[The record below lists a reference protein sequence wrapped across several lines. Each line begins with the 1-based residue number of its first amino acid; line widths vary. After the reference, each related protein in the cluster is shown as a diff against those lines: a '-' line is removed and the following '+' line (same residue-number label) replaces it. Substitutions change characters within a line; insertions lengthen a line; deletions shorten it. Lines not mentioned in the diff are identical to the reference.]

1 MQKSEGKVQAVIL
14 AGGLGTRLRP
24 YTFLVPKPML
34 PVGPK
39 PILEHILEW
48 LKGNGIT
55 DVVISTGYLGKM
67 IQDYFGSGKDLGTR
81 IQYANSPR
89 PLGTAGQLK
98 AAEGKIRGRFVCVY
112 GDALLE
118 MDLRRVIDFHVKHRA
133 LATMTLMRYSTDL
146 KYGFMETNEEG
157 RLTEWREK
165 PTISGYINVGCF
177 VMEKAFLRFIP
188 PGEMYGMKETFEK
201 AMKRGAQVYGVRV
214 EGHFTDIG
222 DRRSYREA
230 NDTFVKKMGKVL

>member
-1 MQKSEGKVQAVIL
+1 MKQTRKIQGVIL

-48 LKGNGIT
+48 LRDNGIT
-55 DVVISTGYLGKM
+55 EIVISTGYLGKM
-67 IQDYFGSGKDLGTR
+67 IQEYFGRGEEWGVD
-81 IQYANSPR
+81 IEYATAP

-112 GDALLE
+112 GDAILD
-118 MDLRRVIDFHVKHRA
+118 MDLRSAVDFHVKHKA
-133 LATMTLMRYSTDL
+133 LATMVLMKYSTDL
-146 KYGFMETNEEG
+146 KYGFMETDKEG
-157 RLTEWREK
+157 RLTEWKEK

-177 VMEKAFLRFIP
+177 VMEKAFLKYIP
-188 PGEMYGMKETFEK
+188 SGEMYSMKTPFED
-201 AMKRGAQVYGVRV
+201 AMKNGAKVYGLRMD
-214 EGHFTDIG
+214 GHFTDIG
-222 DRRSYREA
+222 DRKSYKEA
-230 NDTFVKKMGKVL
+230 NDAFVKQMGKVL